1 MDEIKNEQEVFVLFF
16 PQMFGLPVSDGW
28 GITKGKIIN
37 NASNGISNGI
47 FNVAI
52 TLEGYTSIQQ
62 IKRDNIHTNIKSA
75 LDKFTE
81 YYGKPTNSSN

>member
-1 MDEIKNEQEVFVLFF
+1 MDEIKNEQEVFVLFI

-37 NASNGISNGI
+37 NTSNGI